1 MTIRFSVLRCFGIA
15 LRVGLLFGAVG
26 AARAGTL
33 TGTVRNGTHGTPGAG
48 VDIILMSLQGGMQ
61 PVANTKTDSQGHY
74 RLDNSALGAEP
85 MLLRAV
91 YRGVLYHEPVPPG
104 KTTVD
109 VEVFEPTEKSSAI
122 AVAFH
127 AVILQPTSSGLLVGE
142 EYSIENKTQP
152 PLAYYR
158 DDGSFV
164 FALPDDAQLK
174 DISAVHASGVP
185 TVQGVIDKGK
195 NLEAI
200 AYPFRPGESG
210 VRISYNLP
218 YPGNQA
224 RLHFVSPYAAERVAV
239 FVPPSVQFS
248 ADGFSTAGQEQGFS
262 VYMRA
267 AVPANAPVNVSIS
280 GTAPASSASQ
290 TGSTLSTAPEGEASQ
305 NPSVNSR
312 ADSGGEAPTAMAT
325 TMPARLDSLKWI
337 LVAGFIAVFAL
348 GFMYLWCRPHMA
360 PRGAAA
366 SVVLTPPQTPP
377 QASPKADVMAAT
389 TREVQGSLDE
399 LKDRLFRLELRR
411 QAGTIGEKDYSQERQ
426 QIEQLLRDL
435 VRG

>member
-1 MTIRFSVLRCFGIA
+1 MTIRFAARRCLRMVLS
-15 LRVGLLFGAVG
+15 LGLMFCAAG
-26 AARAGTL
+26 AAGAGTL
-33 TGTVRNGTHGTPGAG
+33 TGTVRNGTNGKPGAG

-104 KTTVD
+104 KATVD
-109 VEVFEPTEKSSAI
+109 VEVFEPTEKPSAI

-127 AVILQPTSSGLLVGE
+127 AVILQPTGSGLLVGE

-164 FALPDDAQLK
+164 FSLPDGAQLK

-185 TVQGVIDKGK
+185 TVQGAIDKGK

-224 RLHFVSPYAAERVAV
+224 QLHFVSPYAAERMAI

-248 ADGFSTAGQEQGFS
+248 ADGFSAAGQEQGFS
-262 VYMRA
+262 VYMRE
-267 AVPANAPVNVSIS
+267 AVAANAPVSLSIS

-290 TGSTLSTAPEGEASQ
+290 GGSTLSTAPEGDALQ

-337 LVAGFIAVFAL
+337 LVAGFVAVFAL
-348 GFMYLWCRPHMA
+348 GFMYLWRRPQMA
-360 PRGAAA
+360 ARGTAAP
-366 SVVLTPPQTPP
+366 VVPAPMQAPP
-377 QASPKADVMAAT
+377 QASPKADAVAAAT
-389 TREVQGSLDE
+389 QEVHGSLDE
-399 LKDRLFRLELRR
+399 LKDKLFRLELRR
-411 QAGTIGEKDYSQERQ
+411 QAGTIDEKDYSRERQ

>member
-1 MTIRFSVLRCFGIA
+1 MIIRFAALRYFGIV
-15 LRVGLLFGAVG
+15 LSVGLMFCAAG
-26 AARAGTL
+26 AASAGTL
-33 TGTVRNGTHGTPGAG
+33 TGTVRNGTNGKPGAG

-61 PVANTKTDSQGHY
+61 PVANTKTDLQGHY
-74 RLDNSALGAEP
+74 RLDNSVLGAEP

-104 KTTVD
+104 KATVD
-109 VEVFEPTEKSSAI
+109 VEVFEPTEKPSAI
-122 AVAFH
+122 AVTFH
-127 AVILQPTSSGLLVGE
+127 ALILQPTSSGLLVGE

-164 FALPDDAQLK
+164 FSLPDGAQLK

-185 TVQGVIDKGK
+185 TVQGAIDKGK

-224 RLHFVSPYAAERVAV
+224 QLHFVSPYAAERMAI

-248 ADGFSTAGQEQGFS
+248 ADAFSAAGQDQGFS
-262 VYMRA
+262 VYMRETVA
-267 AVPANAPVNVSIS
+267 ANVPVNVSIS
-280 GTAPASSASQ
+280 GTAPAFSASQ
-290 TGSTLSTAPEGEASQ
+290 GGSTLSTTPEGDASQ

-337 LVAGFIAVFAL
+337 LAAGFVAVFAL
-348 GFMYLWCRPHMA
+348 GFMYLWRRPQMLARGPAA
-360 PRGAAA
+360 P
-366 SVVLTPPQTPP
+366 VVLAPSQAPPIG
-377 QASPKADVMAAT
+377 SPKADDAAAA
-389 TREVQGSLDE
+389 TREVHGSLDE
-399 LKDRLFRLELRR
+399 LKDTLFRLELRR
-411 QAGTIGEKDYSQERQ
+411 QAGTIDEKEYSRERQ